1 MTFLRY
7 PLCLAAMTLSVL
19 LTSPAFAQ
27 AVTDH
32 GKMSMASS
40 QDDMAEGEVRRIDS
54 SAGKITI
61 RHGEIK
67 NLDMPPMT
75 MVFTVNQPA
84 LLENLRPG
92 DKVRFEV
99 EMQSGKMV
107 ITKISKTS

>member
-1 MTFLRY
+1 MNELRY
-7 PLCLAAMTLSVL
+7 TISVAAAILAMAFI
-19 LTSPAFAQ
+19 SPAVAQ
-27 AVTDH
+27 AVSDH

-40 QDDMAEGEVRRIDS
+40 QDMAEGEVRRIDS

-67 NLDMPPMT
+67 SLDMPPMT
-75 MVFTVNQPA
+75 MVFTVAKPS
-84 LLENLRPG
+84 LLENLKAG

-107 ITKISKTS
+107 ITRMSKAS